1 MMGVL
6 AEPLPRSSTSNYLRW
21 AAAYAA
27 QSDLYMHKMGAVIV
41 RNGNLYAGGWN
52 KKRSHPQSKSYMHF
66 IHAELAAIINSANQ
80 IGTLTGSNA
89 DMYVMR
95 ITRGG
100 AMATSKPCKECWV
113 LLKEAGLR
121 SVTFI
126 DVAGKIIQER
136 L

>member
-1 MMGVL
+1 
-6 AEPLPRSSTSNYLRW
+6 
-21 AAAYAA
+21 
-27 QSDLYMHKMGAVIV
+27 MHKMGAVIV
-41 RNGNLYAGGWN
+41 RNGKPYAGGWN

-66 IHAELAAIINSANQ
+66 IHAELDAIIDSTNQ
-80 IGTLTGSNA
+80 MGTLMGSHA